1 MLFEIHIT
9 LDPNNYVLLKQVC
22 LDDGLGYILVKNEY
36 GKNSW
41 QLIITK
47 WVNRDSREEAIARAK
62 ELAAYLQSKG
72 LTVVRTKVEH
82 ELSNI
87 QSAEYSL
94 QPGEYF
100 EFHIKIPIKQSAQ
113 YESIKKLGVGHNV
126 VWSTLV
132 QSKHIEFMPISTLR
146 IKQGTMTEALGCKS
160 KWIEEL
166 NRHGTSLSSKM
177 HQELCIYDD
186 NVDYDE
192 GWDGK

>member
-9 LDPNNYVLLKQVC
+9 LHPDDYILLKQVC
-22 LDDGLGYILVKNEY
+22 LDDGFGYILVKNEY
-36 GKNSW
+36 GKNAW
-41 QLIITK
+41 QLIVTK
-47 WVNRDSREEAIARAK
+47 WVNRDGRDEAIARAK
-62 ELAAYLQSKG
+62 ELAEYLKSKG
-72 LTVVRTKVEH
+72 LTVVRTKVEY

-87 QSAEYSL
+87 QSIEYSL
-94 QPGEYF
+94 HPGEYF
-100 EFHIKIPIKQSAQ
+100 EFHIKIPIKQSTQ
-113 YESIKKLGVGHNV
+113 YNLVKTLGIPHNV

-132 QSKHIEFMPISTLR
+132 QSKSNDFMPISTLR
-146 IKQGTMTEALGCKS
+146 IKHGTMTNAVECKS

-166 NRHGTSLSSKM
+166 NRNGISLSSKM